1 VLDSIGDDSEG
12 DLGDYDDGND
22 DFGDDDDDAQIVGDG
37 EDDGSK
43 GGKNARRKRMRE
55 RQDLVDMRRERN
67 RILARKTRLR
77 KKLFFESLQHQ
88 AQQLASENEMLKDI
102 VKNRID
108 SKIRALLL
116 PEMGG
121 DANGSS
127 SSSSSS
133 SSGGGSDGGITD
145 GGSSAIG
152 GAAVGSASISIP
164 TAASSFPAPKHE
176 AASSAHNSS
185 IIGVG
190 GMKGGGGGGGGG
202 GVKVL
207 GREDYTLIASIQA
220 AQRSFVITDPSLPD
234 NPIIFAS
241 QGFLDLSGYALEEV
255 LGRNCRFMQVANTDQ
270 SQVQLLREGIQRGE
284 DVSVCLLN
292 ARADGTEFY
301 NQIFVAALRDANNN
315 IANYVGV
322 QVEVSLRPFS
332 PKSLSSIPRKL
343 TTLHLYL
350 NFIRSSLRC
359 PALLPQRTRLRPTG
373 TALEAAEAKRDSL
386 EGKSLKTQPSP
397 KRVPRAAARD
407 SRAATARRIS
417 RPTRTMHQIQAPPF
431 KSRQQPWPSLRLRRA
446 TLRLPTMPTRSRS
459 EHGGEGEK
467 RVSLN
472 FVHTIVVHSSAQ

>member
-1 VLDSIGDDSEG
+1 MLDSIGDDSEG

-121 DANGSS
+121 DANGS

-270 SQVQLLREGIQRGE
+270 SQVQLLREGVQRGE

-322 QVEVSLRPFS
+322 QVEVSLPPSS
-332 PKSLSSIPRKL
+332 PKSLSCSPASPENSPPSTTSSIASGQAYAAPPFFPRGPDCGRRVQPQRQQRQSG
-343 TTLHLYL
+343 TLWKEKASRRGKAPSECRGPRRETCAPQQRAGSQGQRAPCTRSKRP
-350 NFIRSSLRC
+350 RSSLGSS
-359 PALLPQRTRLRPTG
+359 PGQVSGYGALL
-373 TALEAAEAKRDSL
+373 
-386 EGKSLKTQPSP
+386 
-397 KRVPRAAARD
+397 
-407 SRAATARRIS
+407 
-417 RPTRTMHQIQAPPF
+417 
-431 KSRQQPWPSLRLRRA
+431 
-446 TLRLPTMPTRSRS
+446 
-459 EHGGEGEK
+459 
-467 RVSLN
+467 
-472 FVHTIVVHSSAQ
+472 